1 MFAKSNKVNQEYIKF
16 ENAMKEMMNK
26 SLNDKHIQMIR
37 RNKQLQ
43 LFIKKSFLIES
54 IKLEEDNIAT
64 IKCMLDPLL
73 ALSLVVPSTGKSQIK
88 SFQRSIKLANTKM
101 SLMIY
106 LHNGNKSKVIEKK
119 ESLNKKHLDMLDDL
133 GEDGEYQLAMI
144 SLGQDVENYYGE
156 KSGENYR
163 RFAEGIR
170 KFNMMITNCEKCL
183 L

>member
-1 MFAKSNKVNQEYIKF
+1 MFAKSNKLNPEYIKF
-16 ENAMKEMMNK
+16 ENAIKEIMDK

-37 RNKQLQ
+37 RKKQLQ
-43 LFIKKSFLIES
+43 LFIKKSILKES
-54 IKLEEDNIAT
+54 IKLEENNIKT
-64 IKCMLDPLL
+64 IKYMLDPLVAQSL
-73 ALSLVVPSTGKSQIK
+73 AIPSASKSQIK
-88 SFQRSIKLANTKM
+88 SFQRSIKLSNTKM

-119 ESLNKKHLDMLDDL
+119 ESLNKKHLDILDDL
-133 GEDGEYQLAMI
+133 GEDGEYQLAMM
-144 SLGQDVENYYGE
+144 SPGQDVENYYGE

-163 RFAEGIR
+163 RFAESIR